1 MANTKVQSEQ
11 IEDGAITAAK
21 IADGAIVASEVAD
34 NAITTA
40 KINADAV
47 TGAKIADNA
56 IDSEHY
62 TDGSIDTAHIADDQ
76 VTQAKM
82 ANDSVGADELASS
95 AVVTAS
101 IVDDAVTSAKI
112 DTNID
117 IAGTFDVTG
126 ATTLDSTLAV
136 AGDLTAS
143 SDIIIDNSSGDPFLK
158 LKTSAQEYVIRID
171 QSDSEKFQIR
181 DVTDSATRITLDGS
195 GNVGIGTASPAQ
207 KLEVAGRI
215 RATTDPTF
223 EAYEASGKRG
233 GIQWDATNDF
243 LKMFSVGGDIVFESQ
258 NNSGNVGIGETSP
271 TAPLHVTRTASGYPI
286 LKLTQNGADQYNTI
300 YLQNSNSTAATV
312 VMGTGGGSVGN
323 AAWANN
329 AVFGT
334 TSNAN
339 VVILQNDAEKLRV
352 NSVADDATLKI
363 TQSSETGGQLLIR
376 SNYSDPHYL
385 ATQGTNHSSGG
396 WYWGYGVQMQGNGT
410 TKSTFS
416 NFSGSRSFVQLFGD
430 RIQYNFAGAQ
440 NTTIGNAVSLTE
452 SVRIDAQGIK
462 FNGDTATANALDDYE
477 EGAWT
482 PNLNGATGASI
493 QDAHYVKIG
502 AFVYLNCYFTF
513 SGLPND
519 SQVFKISGLPYATQ
533 AGATYGGGSI
543 SYAHSANVADMTP
556 LTASGNSYIYFHELD
571 GNSATVTRA
580 TAYGRFGS
588 SGYILLNMHYMTA
601 F

>member
-1 MANTKVQSEQ
+1 
-11 IEDGAITAAK
+11 
-21 IADGAIVASEVAD
+21 
-34 NAITTA
+34 
-40 KINADAV
+40 
-47 TGAKIADNA
+47 
-56 IDSEHY
+56 
-62 TDGSIDTAHIADDQ
+62 
-76 VTQAKM
+76 
-82 ANDSVGADELASS
+82 
-95 AVVTAS
+95 
-101 IVDDAVTSAKI
+101 
-112 DTNID
+112 
-117 IAGTFDVTG
+117 
-126 ATTLDSTLAV
+126 
-136 AGDLTAS
+136 
-143 SDIIIDNSSGDPFLK
+143 
-158 LKTSAQEYVIRID
+158 
-171 QSDSEKFQIR
+171 
-181 DVTDSATRITLDGS
+181 
-195 GNVGIGTASPAQ
+195 
-207 KLEVAGRI
+207 
-215 RATTDPTF
+215 
-223 EAYEASGKRG
+223 
-233 GIQWDATNDF
+233 
-243 LKMFSVGGDIVFESQ
+243 
-258 NNSGNVGIGETSP
+258 
-271 TAPLHVTRTASGYPI
+271 HVTRTASGYPI

-477 EGAWT
+477 EGSFT
-482 PNLNGATGASI
+482 PS
-493 QDAHYVKIG
+493 
-502 AFVYLNCYFTF
+502 FTMG
-513 SGLPND
+513 SG
-519 SQVFKISGLPYATQ
+519 SV
-533 AGATYGGGSI
+533 
-543 SYAHSANVADMTP
+543 SYAYQ
-556 LTASGNSYIYFHELD
+556 SGSYTKV
-571 GNSATVTRA
+571 GGVV
-580 TAYGRFGS
+580 
-588 SGYILLNMHYMTA
+588 
-601 F
+601 